1 MPTPHIPFE
10 LPAWADR
17 YEFDERAALYEF
29 YGKIPRPEAEKR
41 ALRDLIRDYKE
52 EQANQ
57 KTLFPEEESNDLS
70 KMLE

>member
-1 MPTPHIPFE
+1 MTAQYTPFE

-17 YEFDERAALYEF
+17 YDFDERAGLYEF
-29 YGKIPRPEAEKR
+29 YGKIPRAEAEKR

-57 KTLFPEEESNDLS
+57 KSLFREEDDVSQI
-70 KMLE
+70 LE